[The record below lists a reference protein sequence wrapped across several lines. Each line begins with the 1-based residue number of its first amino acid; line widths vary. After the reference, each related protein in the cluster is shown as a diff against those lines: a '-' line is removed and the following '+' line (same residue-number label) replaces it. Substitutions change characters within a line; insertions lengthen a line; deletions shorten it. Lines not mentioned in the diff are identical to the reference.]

1 MDIREKFNHVLKV
14 SSWRNGSL
22 LHTATDA
29 ASLALIRASE
39 DVSGILVGYRKR
51 LLLLSSMGVRVV

>member
-1 MDIREKFNHVLKV
+1 MKV
-14 SSWRNGSL
+14 ASWKDGSL

-51 LLLLSSMGVRVV
+51 LLLLSSMGVRVVW